1 MENRTK
7 KTTGKRFLA
16 FIFDSLFI
24 FLLAFTFYMLGGL
37 IFKIDSEVYQ
47 SVMSIILL
55 IIIFSYFL
63 LGEFIYE
70 NTLGKY
76 LAGIIVVD
84 DQNFEKPSFRSFIKR
99 ALLKIIFPIEGFVLL
114 FSKQQK
120 RLGDI
125 WAKTV
130 VVNKENNKLKSYLR
144 LIIGLVS
151 IVALMFCFCVIMG
164 LAVKNTDYYR
174 IGINYLTTNNKVEV
188 VGLPTE
194 VNESRCK
201 VDFIVPVSNE
211 NNDKYAVVALK
222 KADGKWIAY
231 YTEFFKDHAGLS
243 YGFDLACKQ

>member
-16 FIFDSLFI
+16 FIFDTLFI
-24 FLLAFTFYMLGGL
+24 LLLSFTFYMLGGL

-55 IIIFSYFL
+55 IVVFSYFF

-76 LAGIIVVD
+76 LAGIEIVS
-84 DQNFEKPSFRSFIKR
+84 DQNSDKPSFQSFIKR
-99 ALLKIIFPIEGFVLL
+99 ALLKIIFPVEGFILL

-130 VVNKENNKLKSYLR
+130 VVNKEINKLKSYLR
-144 LIIGLVS
+144 LVIGLAS
-151 IVALMFCFCVIMG
+151 IVALMFCFSVIMG
-164 LAVKNTDYYR
+164 LAVKHTDYYT
-174 IGINYLTTNNKVEV
+174 IGIDYLKTNNKVEV
-188 VGLPTE
+188 VGLPKE

-201 VDFIVPVSNE
+201 VNFIVPVSNE

-222 KADGKWIAY
+222 KSDGKWIAY
-231 YTEFFKDHAGLS
+231 YTEFFKDHSGLS
-243 YGFDLACKQ
+243 YSFDLVCK